1 MTTTRAA
8 EDLVPALRGVLHAWA
23 FWFAAVAGG
32 VLIALAPGGT
42 ARLAAAVYAL
52 GLCAL
57 FAGSATYHRWR
68 WDVRWRPLLRR
79 IDHSTIFVFIAA
91 SYTPIALL
99 VLSGQLRVV
108 VLATVWAG
116 ALSGVVFSVVWIGAP
131 RWLVAG
137 TYLAGHAA
145 RAAGG
150 RRAALQRR
158 RRRLRAQAP
167 EPRAARVRLP
177 RALPRVRHRRG
188 RQPLRGH
195 GGLGLLSIIVGSLS
209 RPAELLTA
217 RALVVA
223 PQGVGELPR
232 HPGRVALLPQRD
244 HDELAARRVVAA
256 DEDEVAVGE
265 VADEDGRALPGLDA
279 AGRPGLAHAPG
290 DLGSRVEPAR
300 HALAEALDRVVG
312 HRDEDARPAHRVA
325 GAGFRSL
332 R

>member
-42 ARLAAAVYAL
+42 ARLAAAVYAV

-116 ALSGVVFSVVWIGAP
+116 ALAGVAFSVVWIGAP
-131 RWLVAG
+131 RALVAG
-137 TYLAGHAA
+137 TYLALGWVAVIA
-145 RAAGG
+145 TPQLVDRLPVAPLALLAGG
-150 RRAALQRR
+150 GLLYSAGAVVYALKRPN
-158 RRRLRAQAP
+158 LA
-167 EPRAARVRLP
+167 
-177 RALPRVRHRRG
+177 PRVFGFH
-188 RQPLRGH
+188 
-195 GGLGLLSIIVGSLS
+195 
-209 RPAELLTA
+209 ELFHA
-217 RALVVA
+217 FVIGAAVSHFVA
-223 PQGVGELPR
+223 M
-232 HPGRVALLPQRD
+232 
-244 HDELAARRVVAA
+244 
-256 DEDEVAVGE
+256 
-265 VADEDGRALPGLDA
+265 
-279 AGRPGLAHAPG
+279 AGW
-290 DLGSRVEPAR
+290 V
-300 HALAEALDRVVG
+300 
-312 HRDEDARPAHRVA
+312 
-325 GAGFRSL
+325 F
-332 R
+332 